1 MSLIDLLTPKSC
13 IVSKKRFGPDNDGG
27 YVLLDKSFGEVA
39 VFGYGVGHDASFE
52 EEVAVRLGCKA
63 YVFDHTLGDKI
74 PPIGP
79 NTTFIPEGI
88 TAPQNT
94 SELKTFSSHIN
105 HLIGPDGDVFLKID
119 VEGAEWDVIEYESF
133 DRVTQL
139 AIELH
144 DLENDIERKTKLIQ
158 KITNNF
164 DLVHIHGVNCHNQP
178 TFRFNRSVLIPRYVE
193 CTFIRKGLVET
204 VDCIDRYP
212 TPYDM
217 KSRIDAKDVVQEF
230 WKMVPAAPIN
240 FKVDDVHI
248 PFVKAVMAPGDTIN
262 GPEHGFTLTL
272 YKTDAFPLR
281 IVYSLDDMVNMG
293 INNWMLPIMCK
304 GFVDFELR
312 VTHPGALTTGTL
324 EDCSAAIAK
333 Y

>member
-63 YVFDHTLGDKI
+63 YVFDHTLGDKF
-74 PPIGP
+74 PPFGP

-105 HLIGPDGDVFLKID
+105 HLIGPEGDVFLKID

-144 DLENDIERKTKLIQ
+144 DLENDTERKTKLIQ

-193 CTFIRKGLVET
+193 CIFIRKGLVET

-217 KSRIDAKDVVQEF
+217 KSRVDADDVVQEF
-230 WKMVPAAPIN
+230 WKMAPEPIN

-262 GPEHGFTLTL
+262 GSEDGFTFTL
-272 YKTDAFPLR
+272 YKTDSFPLYL
-281 IVYSLDDMVNMG
+281 VYNLDDVIKTGPCICYVPVLNRG
-293 INNWMLPIMCK
+293 VV
-304 GFVDFELR
+304 GFELR
-312 VTHPGALTTGTL
+312 ITHPRAINIKRC
-324 EDCSAAIAK
+324 DNFAIAIPK

>member
-13 IVSKKRFGPDNDGG
+13 IVPKKRFGPDNDGG

-52 EEVAVRLGCKA
+52 EQVAVRLGCKA

-74 PPIGP
+74 PTIGP

-88 TAPQNT
+88 TAPTNT
-94 SELKTFSSHIN
+94 SELKTFTSHLN
-105 HLIGPDGDVFLKID
+105 YLVGPVGDVFLKID

-144 DLENDIERKTKLIQ
+144 DLENDTERKTKLIK
-158 KITNNF
+158 KITDKF

-178 TFRFNRSVLIPRYVE
+178 TFRFNRSVAIARYIE
-193 CTFIRKGLVET
+193 CIFIRKGLVET
-204 VDCIDRYP
+204 YDLLDRYP
-212 TPYDM
+212 TPFDM
-217 KSRIDAKDVVQEF
+217 KSRLDANDVVQEF
-230 WKMVPAAPIN
+230 WKTVPVPIN

-262 GPEHGFTLTL
+262 GSEDGFTLLL

-281 IVYSLDDMVNMG
+281 IVYSLDDMMKMG

-304 GFVDFELR
+304 GFIDFELR

-324 EDCSAAIAK
+324 TDFSVSISK